1 MQFFN
6 FLIMQHL
13 RASASLRFGITK
25 LKNISAFS
33 DTPHL
38 PENENITAERVFQQ

>member
-6 FLIMQHL
+6 FLIMQHVC
-13 RASASLRFGITK
+13 ASASFQFGITK

-38 PENENITAERVFQQ
+38 PENENITAKRIF